1 MMHLT
6 AFKYVYFNKLFNC
19 YLYMVLV
26 LHSTTKQYKQKG
38 IQQKCIASQK
48 LWESVNNPDYLFT
61 FKSKL
66 CCCVFEMVTICS
78 TGIHLPRRLQ
88 CLHLFSIFYAQS
100 RECMS
105 VFRPCLIEK
114 AFFLLFRFASFLYLS
129 NINMN

>member
-48 LWESVNNPDYLFT
+48 LWESVNNPDYLFA
-61 FKSKL
+61 FKSNL
-66 CCCVFEMVTICS
+66 TSSM
-78 TGIHLPRRLQ
+78 
-88 CLHLFSIFYAQS
+88 
-100 RECMS
+100 
-105 VFRPCLIEK
+105 
-114 AFFLLFRFASFLYLS
+114 FASFLASFTPKVGSACQYLGHA
-129 NINMN
+129 